1 MNTSALL
8 PAQRS
13 AITASNIVTGRRRT
27 LMYFA
32 FAGTV
37 LDVRDGTAIFELST
51 TSALGEA
58 NTFSSVV
65 VATLVA
71 LPTMF
76 VSLVVRIS
84 IGVVVE
90 SHESMYE
97 LAETCATIQITRA
110 FPMPVVGRLAR
121 CCFSVEPFGQSETSY
136 AATQLLIRRA
146 GITVISDGHARK
158 LNASDKSHITYS
170 NI

>member
-13 AITASNIVTGRRRT
+13 AITASNIVTGRRRA

-37 LDVRDGTAIFELST
+37 LDVRDGTAIFVLST
-51 TSALGEA
+51 TSAKGVA
-58 NTFSSVV
+58 NTFFSVV

-71 LPTMF
+71 LPTTY
-76 VSLVVRIS
+76 VSLVSRIS
-84 IGVVVE
+84 VGVVVE
-90 SHESMYE
+90 SHESTYE

-110 FPMPVVGRLAR
+110 FPLPVVGRLVC
-121 CCFSVEPFGQSETSY
+121 CCFSVQPLDQSETSY
-136 AATQLLIRRA
+136 AATQSLIR
-146 GITVISDGHARK
+146 
-158 LNASDKSHITYS
+158 
-170 NI
+170 